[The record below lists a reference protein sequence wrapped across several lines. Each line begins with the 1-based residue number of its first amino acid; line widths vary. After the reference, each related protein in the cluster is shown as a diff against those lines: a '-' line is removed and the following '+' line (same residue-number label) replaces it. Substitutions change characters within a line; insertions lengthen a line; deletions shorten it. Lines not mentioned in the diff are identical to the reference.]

1 MLKLSSGE
9 KEPDIMGSGFMPISR
24 NKGIFFRPVSFC
36 LRSSASFWLR
46 SSVELIYLYNL
57 ATCLFF

>member
-24 NKGIFFRPVSFC
+24 NKGIFLGLFLSVYVVRPVFGCEVQLSSF
-36 LRSSASFWLR
+36 
-46 SSVELIYLYNL
+46 IYII
-57 ATCLFF
+57 